1 MSRWF
6 RFYADAM
13 RHPKVARLCDK
24 DFRLWC
30 DLLCIAAERDG
41 NIPPLDDLKHLL
53 KRRLDHLSTG
63 VERLISGGLIAR
75 LEGGYAPHGWD
86 ERQYKSDV
94 STGRVK
100 KFRAKGNVSVTA
112 PDTEADTDT
121 DIAVPKGTGADAPL
135 DPDKVFWGNALD
147 YLGQNKRSMVGR
159 WVSKH
164 GQDATAKA
172 ITEAQIG
179 RAVDP
184 IPYIERVLSK
194 GGAKQPVV
202 GI

>member
-6 RFYADAM
+6 RFYSDAM
-13 RHPKVARLCDK
+13 RHPKVARLADK
-24 DFRLWC
+24 DFRLWV
-30 DLLCIAAERDG
+30 DLLCVAAERDG
-41 NIPPLDDLKHLL
+41 KIPPLDDLKHLL

-75 LEGGYAPHGWD
+75 LEGGYAPHGWS
-86 ERQYKSDV
+86 ERQYISDT
-94 STGRVK
+94 STPRVRK
-100 KFRAKGNVSVTA
+100 HRAKCNVSETA
-112 PDTEADTDT
+112 PDTETDT
-121 DIAVPKGTGADAPL
+121 ECSVSKDTGAVAPI

-147 YLGQNKRSMVGR
+147 YLGQSKRSMVGR

-172 ITEAQIG
+172 ITEAQIN

-184 IPYIERVLSK
+184 IPYIERVLVK
-194 GGAKQPVV
+194 GGGKAPVV